1 MSHLPTLP
9 PNRGRGGERDRTQ
22 IGARRIPTYLMG
34 LPFRCNGENALMASF
49 AYDSRDFAWILQTS
63 GVTQEKLREHIPS
76 FPLYDG
82 SPVSV
87 ARVSSASRIR

>member
-1 MSHLPTLP
+1 
-9 PNRGRGGERDRTQ
+9 
-22 IGARRIPTYLMG
+22 MG
-34 LPFRCNGENALMASF
+34 LPLDCNGENALIASF

-82 SPVSV
+82 SPVST
-87 ARVSSASRIR
+87 ARVSRASRIR